1 MLDRPSHKM
10 TETLVD
16 PYGRTIDYV
25 RLSVTDRCDFR
36 CIYCMPRDV
45 KFLPKPEVLSLE
57 ELARLASALIEL
69 GIRKIRITG
78 GEPLV
83 RKGILSLF
91 QSLGAFVK
99 SGELAELTLTT
110 NASQLNSFAAPLYQ
124 AGVRRIN
131 VSLDSLNPETFARIA
146 RPGNLGSVLAGIDA
160 ALEAGFMVKINTVAL
175 KGINDQEISR
185 LVAWCG
191 NKGMDLS
198 LIEMMPVGAIDGK
211 RSDTY
216 LPLPKLKEALERD
229 WTLEKSDYHTAGP
242 SRYYTVGETG
252 KKIGFITPLSENFCA
267 SCNRI
272 RITCTGTLYMCLGQ
286 SDKVDLR
293 DVLRGSTSN
302 EPLKEAIRAAI
313 AIKPKAHDFNTA
325 LTRGQPAVPR
335 NMNVTGG

>member
-1 MLDRPSHKM
+1 MLHQPAHKT

-36 CIYCMPRDV
+36 CVYCMPKDI

-57 ELARLASALIEL
+57 ELERLASTLIEM
-69 GIRKIRITG
+69 GVRKIRITG

-110 NASQLNSFAAPLYQ
+110 NASQLKSFAAPLFDT
-124 AGVRRIN
+124 GVRRIN

-146 RPGNLGSVLAGIDA
+146 RPGNLGSVMAGIKA
-160 ALEAGFMVKINTVAL
+160 ALEAGLKLKINTVAL
-175 KGINDQEISR
+175 KGVNDHEISN

-191 NKGMDLS
+191 ERGMDLS

-211 RSDTY
+211 RSETY

-242 SRYYTVGETG
+242 SRYYTVAETG
-252 KKIGFITPLSENFCA
+252 QKIGFITPLSENFCA

-286 SDKVDLR
+286 SDKADLR
-293 DVLRGSTSN
+293 EVLRGSTSN

-313 AIKPKAHDFNTA
+313 AIKPKAHDFNKFQILGTA
-325 LTRGQPAVPR
+325 AVAR